1 MKKLA
6 VITAMALAAASA
18 FAELYPSSRYFE
30 VGVDATVQIDQNT
43 LSAGDILVENLVID
57 FSKYAQSMGEDGFV
71 MNFAFSP
78 KAFVN
83 LNTPLFS
90 AGVFTDVK
98 TSARVSTGK
107 GLFEFLG
114 NGNTSDTFG
123 TTMSTQMDM
132 FVEVGAPVKFSF
144 GSFKLRVTPTYY
156 VPIVY
161 VPRTEVPLSVTMDDK
176 HLFAAKAS
184 ANLDIYSL
192 VDIGLM
198 FDENMAFLGP
208 DALIESMQSP
218 EVQDKIASSGGF
230 TLGLGAE
237 LPLFHTLDVGAYADV
252 PIIPGHLKYKSSVTA
267 EFAAEMAPL
276 LDTMSSGGSTEV
288 TTDYSAKFNGTTA
301 SDYSVC
307 TPLRVGLEAAWRPFG
322 KWLTFRPKFA
332 LAARNPFGEDF
343 DPKYSMF
350 PEYSLSAE
358 MRLLYIL
365 GLDFCTSYINQVY
378 SQQFGLAL
386 NLRIAELDVK
396 VATSGADFAK
406 TWSLTG
412 AQVMAGVRVGF

>member
-114 NGNTSDTFG
+114 YGNTSDTFG
-123 TTMSTQMDM
+123 TTMSTQMES

-144 GSFKLRVTPTYY
+144 GSLKLRVTPTYY

-161 VPRTEVPLSVTMDDK
+161 VPRTEVPLSVTMDDE
-176 HLFAAKAS
+176 HLFTAKTS
-184 ANLDIYSL
+184 ANIDIYSL
-192 VDIGLM
+192 IDIVGLM

-208 DALIESMQSP
+208 DALTESMQSP
-218 EVQDKIASSGGF
+218 EVQDKIASSGG
-230 TLGLGAE
+230 
-237 LPLFHTLDVGAYADV
+237 
-252 PIIPGHLKYKSSVTA
+252 
-267 EFAAEMAPL
+267 
-276 LDTMSSGGSTEV
+276 STEV
-288 TTDYSAKFNGTTA
+288 TSDHSLKFNGTTA

-322 KWLTFRPKFA
+322 KWLTFRPKFG

-412 AQVMAGVRVGF
+412 AQIMAGVRVGF